1 MITNAQ
7 SGTRV
12 DEVAPS
18 IYRISTPVS
27 VVPGGFSFNQYL
39 IVDEDPLLFHTGPRR
54 MFPLVREAIAA
65 VMPVEKLRW
74 VGFSHVEA
82 DECGALNDLLAA
94 APTAQALCSQV
105 AAMVSVE
112 DLADRPPRAL
122 ADGETVG
129 LGRARVRWLDA
140 PHLPH
145 AWECGYLFEEST
157 GTLLCGDL
165 FTQPGATHPPVTEGD
180 ILGPSEAMRAA
191 MDYYAHS
198 AATRPLLEK
207 LAATR
212 PRTLACMHGS
222 AWSGDG
228 GRLLLDLAESLV
240 PSGLTGRA
248 DSPAFHEVSHAAAL
262 GAA

>member
-39 IVDEDPLLFHTGPRR
+39 VVDEDPLLFHTGPRR

-65 VMPVEKLRW
+65 VLPVERLCW
-74 VGFSHVEA
+74 AAFSHVEA
-82 DECGALNDLLAA
+82 DECGSLNDLLAA
-94 APTAQALCSQV
+94 APKAQPLCSQV
-105 AAMVSVE
+105 AALVSVD

-122 ADGETVG
+122 ADGETVA

-145 AWECGYLFEEST
+145 GWECGYLFEEST

-165 FTQPGATHPPVTEGD
+165 FTQPGWSHAPLTEGD
-180 ILGPSEAMRAA
+180 ILGPSEAMRGQ
-191 MDYYAHS
+191 MDYFAHS
-198 AATRPLLEK
+198 PNTRALLGK

-228 GRLLLDLAESLV
+228 GRLLLDLADAV
-240 PSGLTGRA
+240 DPVA
-248 DSPAFHEVSHAAAL
+248 VA
-262 GAA
+262 